1 MFLEKQKLKT
11 MKKYFIY
18 VIIAIS
24 AIATSCKNDD
34 SVGITIQPQEDEIIV
49 ASDTFNIESEN
60 YYVPAISAQADSMI
74 LGEFYSAKYGT
85 TKAELLLQIA
95 PPIDYKFPDEK
106 YNPVP
111 DSLIL
116 TMYYNTWFGSSYA
129 PLEFSIYEINKQPID
144 YNTQYLSNLNIGD
157 FCDSTILMGKRLM
170 TSIDLSRADSVS
182 EDTAA
187 TPYVRYKF
195 NQEQLERFFN
205 MPQEVYKNEDAFL
218 DEFKGLYITTRYGS
232 STMICFKQVTMYLY
246 YHYTYQYNGKDTV
259 VNTSIVFPSNKE
271 VRQLNKFSHPNIE
284 TITAC
289 HDSVNY
295 IKSAAGIY
303 PKIRIPI
310 GEMSKKIYKTIGDK
324 QLNINAAEIIIENI
338 DYDSTDVYMG
348 QPYYLLALTTEQFDD
363 FLKYNTIPSATDTTA
378 VIANYKL
385 TKGGYKLDL
394 AYFIT
399 KYLRNTM
406 VEDDDVIEMILMPV
420 IVESATSTST
430 GAISVTSIKPLTQLA
445 ATTIRSGKNEYSP
458 MRMKILYN
466 GF

>member
-1 MFLEKQKLKT
+1 MKQYIK
-11 MKKYFIY
+11 Y
-18 VIIAIS
+18 VIIALV
-24 AIATSCKNDD
+24 AILTACKNDD
-34 SVGITIQPQEDEIIV
+34 SVGIEIQPQQDEITIC
-49 ASDTFNIESEN
+49 SDTFLIESEN

-95 PPIDYKFPDEK
+95 PPVDYRFPEAK
-106 YNPVP
+106 YNPQP
-111 DSLIL
+111 DSLVL
-116 TMYYNTWFGSSYA
+116 MMYYDTWFGSSYA
-129 PLEFSIYEINKQPID
+129 PIEFSIYEINKQSID

-182 EDTAA
+182 EDSAA

-195 NQEQLERFFN
+195 DQTQLERFFN
-205 MPQEVYKNEDAFL
+205 MPQEVYKNEEAFL
-218 DEFKGLYITTRYGS
+218 DEFKGLYLTTRYGS
-232 STMICFKQVTMYLY
+232 STLICFNQINMYLY
-246 YHYTYQYNGKDTV
+246 YHYTYQKNGKDTI
-259 VNTSIVFPSNKE
+259 VNTTIIFPSNKE
-271 VRQLNKFSHPNIE
+271 VRQLNKFTHPNIE
-284 TITAC
+284 EIAVC
-289 HDSVNY
+289 HDSLNY

-310 GEMSKKIYKTIGDK
+310 GEMSKRMYGKIGDK

-338 DYDSTDVYMG
+338 SYDSTDVFMG

-363 FLKYNTIPSATDTTA
+363 FIKYNTIPTATDTTA
-378 VIANYKL
+378 VIANYMAN
-385 TKGGYKLDL
+385 KGGYKLDL

-399 KYLRNTM
+399 KYLRNEM
-406 VEDDDVIEMILMPV
+406 VEDDDIIEMILMPV
-420 IVESATSTST
+420 IVESATSTTT
-430 GAISVTSIKPLTQLA
+430 GATSVTSIKPLTQLA

-458 MRMKILYN
+458 IRMKILYN

>member
-1 MFLEKQKLKT
+1 

-24 AIATSCKNDD
+24 IIVTSCKNDE

-49 ASDTFNIESEN
+49 TSDTFMIESEN

-74 LGEFYSAKYGT
+74 LGEFYSDKYGS

-95 PPIDYKFPDEK
+95 PPIDYRFPEDK
-106 YNPVP
+106 YKPEP

-116 TMYYNTWFGSSYA
+116 MMYYNTWVGSAYT
-129 PLEFSIYEINKQPID
+129 PLEFSIYEINKQAID

-157 FCDSTILMGKRLM
+157 FTDSTILMGKRLM

-182 EDTAA
+182 EDTAI
-187 TPYVRYKF
+187 TPYVKYKF
-195 NQEQLERFFN
+195 DQVQLERFFN
-205 MPQEVYKNEDAFL
+205 MPQEVYKNEDDFL
-218 DEFKGLYITTRYGS
+218 NEFKGLYITTRYGS
-232 STMICFKQVTMYLY
+232 STLICFNQISMHLY
-246 YHYTYQYNGKDTV
+246 YHYTYQSHGKDTV

-284 TITAC
+284 EITAC
-289 HDSVNY
+289 NDSMNL

-310 GEMSKKIYKTIGDK
+310 GRMSKKIYSTIGDK
-324 QLNINAAEIIIENI
+324 QLNINAAEIIIEDI
-338 DYDSTDVYMG
+338 KYDTTNTYLG
-348 QPYYLLALTTEQFDD
+348 KPLYLLALTTEQFDD
-363 FLKYNTIPSATDTTA
+363 FLKYNTVPSATDTTA
-378 VIANYKL
+378 VIANYSSSL
-385 TKGGYKLDL
+385 EGYKLDL

-399 KYLRNTM
+399 KYLRNEM
-406 VEDDDVIEMILMPV
+406 VEDDDVIEMILMP
-420 IVESATSTST
+420 ILVESSTS
-430 GAISVTSIKPLTQLA
+430 STSITNIKPLTQLA
-445 ATTIRSGKNEYSP
+445 AAAIRSGKNEYSP

>member
-1 MFLEKQKLKT
+1 

-18 VIIAIS
+18 VIFALLAILT
-24 AIATSCKNDD
+24 ACKNDD

-49 ASDTFNIESEN
+49 ASDTFIIESEN

-95 PPIDYKFPDEK
+95 PPIDYRFPEAK
-106 YNPVP
+106 YNPQP
-111 DSLIL
+111 DSLVL
-116 TMYYNTWFGSSYA
+116 MMYYDTWFGSSYA
-129 PLEFSIYEINKQPID
+129 PLEFSIYEINKQSID

-170 TSIDLSRADSVS
+170 TSIDLSRADSVR

-187 TPYVRYKF
+187 TPYVKYKF
-195 NQEQLERFFN
+195 DQTQLERFFN

-218 DEFKGLYITTRYGS
+218 NEFKGMYITTRYGT
-232 STMICFKQVTMYLY
+232 STMICFNQISMYLY
-246 YHYTYQYNGKDTV
+246 YHYTYQKNGKDTI
-259 VNTSIVFPSNKE
+259 VNTSIIFPSNKE
-271 VRQLNKFSHPNIE
+271 VRQLNKFTHPNIE
-284 TITAC
+284 EIAVC
-289 HDSVNY
+289 NDSINY

-310 GEMSKKIYKTIGDK
+310 GEMSKKIYSTIGNK
-324 QLNINAAEIIIENI
+324 QLNVNAAEIIIENI
-338 DYDSTDVYMG
+338 AYDSTDVYMG

-363 FLKYNTIPSATDTTA
+363 FLKYNSIPSATDTTA
-378 VIANYKL
+378 VIANYVAN
-385 TKGGYKLDL
+385 KGGYKLDL
-394 AYFIT
+394 AHFIT
-399 KYLRNTM
+399 KYLRNETI
-406 VEDDDVIEMILMPV
+406 EENDIIEMILMPV
-420 IVESATSTST
+420 IVEAATTTTGATS
-430 GAISVTSIKPLTQLA
+430 ITSIKPLTQLA
-445 ATTIRSGKNEYSP
+445 ATTIRSGKNEHSP

>member
-1 MFLEKQKLKT
+1 

-18 VIIAIS
+18 VIIALT
-24 AIATSCKNDD
+24 AILASCKNDD

-49 ASDTFNIESEN
+49 ASDTFIIESEN

-95 PPIDYKFPDEK
+95 PPIDYRFPEAK
-106 YNPVP
+106 YNPQP

-116 TMYYNTWFGSSYA
+116 MMYYDTWFGSSYA
-129 PLEFSIYEINKQPID
+129 PLEFSIYEINKQSID

-187 TPYVRYKF
+187 TPYVKYKF
-195 NQEQLERFFN
+195 DQTQLERFFN
-205 MPQEVYKNEDAFL
+205 MPQEVYQSEDAFL

-232 STMICFKQVTMYLY
+232 STMICFNEITMHLY
-246 YHYTYQYNGKDTV
+246 YHYTYQKNGKDTI
-259 VNTSIVFPSNKE
+259 VNTTIIYPSNKE
-271 VRQLNKFSHPNIE
+271 VRQLNKFTHPNIE
-284 TITAC
+284 QIAIC
-289 HDSVNY
+289 DDSINY

-310 GEMSKKIYKTIGDK
+310 GEMSKKIYSTIGNK
-324 QLNINAAEIIIENI
+324 QLNVNAAEIIIENI
-338 DYDSTDVYMG
+338 AYDSTDVYMG

-363 FLKYNTIPSATDTTA
+363 FLKYNSIPSATDTTA
-378 VIANYKL
+378 VIANYVAN
-385 TKGGYKLDL
+385 KGGYKLDL

-399 KYLRNTM
+399 KYLRNETI
-406 VEDDDVIEMILMPV
+406 EENDIIEMILIPV
-420 IVESATSTST
+420 IVEAATTTT
-430 GAISVTSIKPLTQLA
+430 GATSVTSIKPLTQLA
-445 ATTIRSGKNEYSP
+445 ATTIRSGKNEHSP

>member
-1 MFLEKQKLKT
+1 

-18 VIIAIS
+18 VIVALTAS
-24 AIATSCKNDD
+24 LTACKNDT
-34 SVGITIQPQEDEIIV
+34 SVGIEIQPQQDEIVIC
-49 ASDTFNIESEN
+49 SDTFVIESEN

-95 PPIDYKFPDEK
+95 PPIDYRFPEEK
-106 YNPVP
+106 YNPQP

-116 TMYYNTWFGSSYA
+116 MMYYNTWFGSAYA
-129 PLEFSIYEINKQPID
+129 PLEFSIYEINKQAID

-195 NQEQLERFFN
+195 DQTQLERFFN
-205 MPQEVYKNEDAFL
+205 MPQEVYKSEEAFL
-218 DEFKGLYITTRYGS
+218 DEFKGLYLTTRYGS
-232 STMICFKQVTMYLY
+232 STMICFNQIAMYLY
-246 YHYTYQYNGKDTV
+246 YHYTYQKNGKDTV
-259 VNTSIVFPSNKE
+259 VNTSIIFPSNKE

-284 TITAC
+284 AITQC
-289 HDSVNY
+289 HDSLNY

-310 GEMSKKIYKTIGDK
+310 GEMSKRIYSNIGDK
-324 QLNINAAEIIIENI
+324 QLNINAAEIIVENI
-338 DYDSTDVYMG
+338 DYDSTDVFMG

-363 FLKYNTIPSATDTTA
+363 FIKYNTIPSTTDTTA
-378 VIANYKL
+378 VIANYMAS
-385 TKGGYKLDL
+385 KGGYKLDL

-399 KYLRNTM
+399 KYLRNEM
-406 VEDDDVIEMILMPV
+406 VEEDDVIEMILMPV
-420 IVESATSTST
+420 IVESMTSTST
-430 GAISVTSIKPLTQLA
+430 GSTSVNNLKPLTQLA
-445 ATTIRSGKNEYSP
+445 ATTIRSGKNEHSP

>member
-1 MFLEKQKLKT
+1 

-18 VIIAIS
+18 VIIALT
-24 AIATSCKNDD
+24 AIFTSCKNDD
-34 SVGITIQPQEDEIIV
+34 SVGISIQPQEDEIII
-49 ASDTFNIESEN
+49 ASDTFIIESEN

-95 PPIDYKFPDEK
+95 PPIDYKFPEEK
-106 YNPVP
+106 YNPTP

-116 TMYYNTWFGSSYA
+116 VMYYKSWVGSSYA
-129 PLEFSIYEINKQPID
+129 PLEFSIYEINKQAID

-157 FCDSTILMGKRLM
+157 FTDSTILMGKRLM
-170 TSIDLSRADSVS
+170 TSIDLSRADSLK
-182 EDTAA
+182 EDTAV

-195 NQEQLERFFN
+195 DQIQLERFFN

-218 DEFKGLYITTRYGS
+218 DEFKGLYITTRYGT
-232 STMICFKQVTMYLY
+232 STMICINQVTMYLY
-246 YHYTYQYNGKDTV
+246 YHYTYQKNGKDTV
-259 VNTSIVFPSNKE
+259 VNTSIIFPSNKE

-284 TITAC
+284 EVTAC
-289 HDSVNY
+289 NDSMNL

-310 GEMSKKIYKTIGDK
+310 GRMSKKIYSTIGDK
-324 QLNINAAEIIIENI
+324 QLNINAAEIIIENVK
-338 DYDSTDVYMG
+338 YDTTNTYLG
-348 QPYYLLALTTEQFDD
+348 KPLYLLALTTEQFDD
-363 FLKYNTIPSATDTTA
+363 FLKYNTVPSTTDTTTVMA
-378 VIANYKL
+378 SYTSSHN
-385 TKGGYKLDL
+385 GYKLDL
-394 AYFIT
+394 SYFIT
-399 KYLRNTM
+399 KYLRNEM

-420 IVESATSTST
+420 SVETASSTTGSA
-430 GAISVTSIKPLTQLA
+430 SVTAIKPLTKLA
-445 ATTIRSGKNEYSP
+445 VTAIRSGKNEYSP

>member
-1 MFLEKQKLKT
+1 
-11 MKKYFIY
+11 MKRKFIY
-18 VIIAIS
+18 VIIALT
-24 AIATSCKNDD
+24 AILMACKKDD

-49 ASDTFNIESEN
+49 ASDTFIIKSEN

-95 PPIDYKFPDEK
+95 PPIDYRFPEAK
-106 YNPVP
+106 YNPQP
-111 DSLIL
+111 DSLVL
-116 TMYYNTWFGSSYA
+116 MMYYNTWFGSSYA
-129 PLEFSIYEINKQPID
+129 PLEFSIYEINKKSID

-195 NQEQLERFFN
+195 NQTQLERFFN
-205 MPQEVYKNEDAFL
+205 MPQDVYKNEETFL
-218 DEFKGLYITTRYGS
+218 DEFKGLYITTRYGT
-232 STMICFKQVTMYLY
+232 STMICFNQISMHLY
-246 YHYTYQYNGKDTV
+246 YHYTYQKNGKDTI
-259 VNTSIVFPSNKE
+259 VNTSIIFPSNKE
-271 VRQLNKFSHPNIE
+271 VRQLNKFTHPNIE
-284 TITAC
+284 EIAVC
-289 HDSVNY
+289 HDSLNY

-310 GEMSKKIYKTIGDK
+310 GEMSKRIYSTIGNK

-338 DYDSTDVYMG
+338 AYDNTDIYMG

-363 FLKYNTIPSATDTTA
+363 FIKYNTIPSATDTTA
-378 VIANYKL
+378 VIANYIANN
-385 TKGGYKLDL
+385 GGYKLDL

-399 KYLRNTM
+399 KYLRNETI
-406 VEDDDVIEMILMPV
+406 EENDIIEMILMPV
-420 IVESATSTST
+420 IVETATATT
-430 GAISVTSIKPLTQLA
+430 GTTSVTSIKPLTQLA
-445 ATTIRSGKNEYSP
+445 ATTIRSGKNEHSP
-458 MRMKILYN
+458 MRIKILYN

>member
-1 MFLEKQKLKT
+1 MKQYIKC
-11 MKKYFIY
+11 
-18 VIIAIS
+18 VIIAIT
-24 AIATSCKNDD
+24 AILTACKNDD
-34 SVGITIQPQEDEIIV
+34 SVGIEIQPQEDEIAIC
-49 ASDTFNIESEN
+49 SDTFLIESEN

-95 PPIDYKFPDEK
+95 PPIDYRFPEAK
-106 YNPVP
+106 YNPQP
-111 DSLIL
+111 DSLVL
-116 TMYYNTWFGSSYA
+116 MMYYNTWFGSPYA
-129 PLEFSIYEINKQPID
+129 PLEFSIYEINKQSID

-182 EDTAA
+182 EDSAA

-195 NQEQLERFFN
+195 DQTQLERFFN
-205 MPQEVYKNEDAFL
+205 MPQEVYKNEEAFL
-218 DEFKGLYITTRYGS
+218 DEFKGLYLTTRYGS
-232 STMICFKQVTMYLY
+232 STLICFNQINMYLY
-246 YHYTYQYNGKDTV
+246 YHYTYQKNGKDTI
-259 VNTSIVFPSNKE
+259 VNTTIIFPSNKE
-271 VRQLNKFSHPNIE
+271 VRQLNKFSHPNIQE
-284 TITAC
+284 IAVC
-289 HDSVNY
+289 HDSLNY

-310 GEMSKKIYKTIGDK
+310 GEMSKRMYGKIGDK

-338 DYDSTDVYMG
+338 VYDSTDVYMG

-363 FLKYNTIPSATDTTA
+363 FIKYNTIPTATDTTA
-378 VIANYKL
+378 VIANYMAN
-385 TKGGYKLDL
+385 KGGYKLDL

-399 KYLRNTM
+399 KYLRNEM
-406 VEDDDVIEMILMPV
+406 VKDDDIIEMILMPV
-420 IVESATSTST
+420 IVESATSTTT
-430 GAISVTSIKPLTQLA
+430 GATSVTNIKPLTQLA

>member
-1 MFLEKQKLKT
+1 

-24 AIATSCKNDD
+24 IIVTSCKNDE

-49 ASDTFNIESEN
+49 TSDTFMIESEN

-74 LGEFYSAKYGT
+74 LGEFYSDKYGS

-95 PPIDYKFPDEK
+95 PPIDYRFPEDK
-106 YNPVP
+106 YKPEP

-116 TMYYNTWFGSSYA
+116 MMYYNTWVGSAYT
-129 PLEFSIYEINKQPID
+129 PLEFSIYEINKQAID

-157 FCDSTILMGKRLM
+157 FTDSTILMGKRLM

-182 EDTAA
+182 EDTAI
-187 TPYVRYKF
+187 TPYVKYKF
-195 NQEQLERFFN
+195 DQVQLERFFN
-205 MPQEVYKNEDAFL
+205 MPQEVYKNEDDFL
-218 DEFKGLYITTRYGS
+218 NEFKGLYITTRYGS
-232 STMICFKQVTMYLY
+232 STLICFNQISMHLY
-246 YHYTYQYNGKDTV
+246 YHYTYQSHGKDTV

-284 TITAC
+284 EITAC
-289 HDSVNY
+289 NDSMNL

-310 GEMSKKIYKTIGDK
+310 GRMSKKIYSTIGDK
-324 QLNINAAEIIIENI
+324 QLNINAAEIIIEDI
-338 DYDSTDVYMG
+338 KYDTTNTYLG
-348 QPYYLLALTTEQFDD
+348 KPLYLLALTTEQFDD
-363 FLKYNTIPSATDTTA
+363 FLKYNTVPSATDTTA
-378 VIANYKL
+378 VIANYSSSL
-385 TKGGYKLDL
+385 EGYKLDL

-399 KYLRNTM
+399 KYLRNEM
-406 VEDDDVIEMILMPV
+406 GEDGDVIEMILMP
-420 IVESATSTST
+420 ILVESSTS
-430 GAISVTSIKPLTQLA
+430 STSITNIKPLTQLA
-445 ATTIRSGKNEYSP
+445 AAAIRSGKNEYSP